1 MISVSLSVLRL
12 FLTSRSAKATR
23 RRPVRVLIFKK
34 LFTSSKDQR
43 NNWVRTRE
51 NVSGFTIATY
61 RFVVG
66 EEKDWV
72 QITKTEFSEK

>member
-1 MISVSLSVLRL
+1 MSIHIASIPDLQKCQGHP
-12 FLTSRSAKATR
+12 KAACAC
-23 RRPVRVLIFKK
+23 PDFQKVVYVVF
-34 LFTSSKDQR
+34 KDQR

>member
-1 MISVSLSVLRL
+1 MDHSTGLLDVYTGNIQSGELVLTNGKETFISADGKR
-12 FLTSRSAKATR
+12 
-23 RRPVRVLIFKK
+23 IFN
-34 LFTSSKDQR
+34 R
-43 NNWVRTRE
+43 YAIRE